1 MEEQEPESSGERW
14 RLAGVS
20 GLGGFLSWEK
30 RTNLLSCKEKRM
42 ILQNRLDLHLEILWK
57 HLLISVYPL
66 PEAGRIPR

>member
-1 MEEQEPESSGERW
+1 MEEQELESSGERT
-14 RLAGVS
+14 RLACVS

-30 RTNLLSCKEKRM
+30 RTNLLHCKENRV
-42 ILQNRLDLHLEILWK
+42 ILQNRLGLHLEILWE